1 MAAIIGDILDFSRIE
16 SGQMNLD
23 LEEVSL
29 EGILE
34 NYTQQ
39 FKEEAAQKN
48 LIFHLPKLSRD
59 YIILEDRR
67 RIT

>member
-1 MAAIIGDILDFSRIE
+1 
-16 SGQMNLD
+16 
-23 LEEVSL
+23 VSL